1 MALLDLA
8 LLDLALLDLV
18 LFGLALLGFNWFG
31 FAWFGFAWFGF
42 AWFGFAR
49 FGFVWFGCTWFYLV
63 WLKNAMWIREGS
75 NIRQAQTRSDSP
87 DTRWKR
93 TAASCHSVAAAIIG
107 RRTLPSALSGRG
119 NVRPKLLS

>member
-18 LFGLALLGFNWFG
+18 LFGLALRGFN
-31 FAWFGFAWFGF
+31 WFGF

-93 TAASCHSVAAAIIG
+93 AAASCHSVAAAIIG